1 MVLMHTSPASCRC
14 CDPLGREMM
23 GTEEM
28 WPYLLAFGGVP
39 ALLQLVTLPFFP
51 EAPRHL
57 YIDKGDTEGA
67 RKGEAHTSRF
77 GLGCYS
83 EMSEKPKG

>member
-1 MVLMHTSPASCRC
+1 
-14 CDPLGREMM
+14 M

-67 RKGEAHTSRF
+67 RKGEHTHWPRV
-77 GLGCYS
+77 GLLGHSQKIDFYFDRPVEALS
-83 EMSEKPKG
+83 E